1 MDQLE
6 QLLDMIEHPD
16 RYTEQQVNS
25 LLSDP
30 DLRKH
35 YEVMV
40 SLRMAYE
47 NSTPTLS
54 KREGNQHGGWYR
66 RVAAIFIG
74 VLIIGGIALAAWMA
88 APKASHPDTEA
99 TTIVQKSN
107 VSPSGDEGGALS
119 FDNISLD
126 SLLTTVA
133 KHYGHAVVFAND
145 SLRQLRITT
154 VWNDQEPLATFLESM
169 NELDG
174 LLFLVK
180 GDTIYVEP
188 KHEEGAE

>member
-1 MDQLE
+1 MK
-6 QLLDMIEHPD
+6 
-16 RYTEQQVNS
+16 QVNN
-25 LLSDP
+25 
-30 DLRKH
+30 DLREALRLSEPEAPQLSADFADRLAERLQEDGTTS
-35 YEVMV
+35 EV
-40 SLRMAYE
+40 SHNHL
-47 NSTPTLS
+47 NSPNGPH
-54 KREGNQHGGWYR
+54 RWYR

-107 VSPSGDEGGALS
+107 VSPSGDEGGARS
-119 FDNISLD
+119 FDNVCLD
-126 SLLTTVA
+126 SLLTIVA
-133 KHYGHAVVFAND
+133 KHYGNAVVFAND

-154 VWNDQEPLATFLESM
+154 TWNEDEPLSAFLENM

-174 LLFLVK
+174 LHFLVK

>member
-1 MDQLE
+1 MK
-6 QLLDMIEHPD
+6 
-16 RYTEQQVNS
+16 QVNN
-25 LLSDP
+25 
-30 DLRKH
+30 DLR
-35 YEVMV
+35 EALRQSEPMTPQLSADFADRLAERLQEDGTTSDV
-40 SLRMAYE
+40 SHNHL
-47 NSTPTLS
+47 NSPNGPH
-54 KREGNQHGGWYR
+54 RWYR

-74 VLIIGGIALAAWMA
+74 MLIIGGIALAAWMA

-119 FDNISLD
+119 FDNVSLD
-126 SLLTTVA
+126 SLLNTVA
-133 KHYGHAVVFAND
+133 QHYGHAVVFTSD

-174 LLFLVK
+174 LHFLVK
-180 GDTIYVEP
+180 DDTIYVEP

>member
-16 RYTEQQVNS
+16 YYTDEQIKA

-30 DLRKH
+30 DLYKH
-35 YEVMV
+35 YEMLV

-54 KREGNQHGGWYR
+54 KREGNQHGGWFR

-74 VLIIGGIALAAWMA
+74 MLIIGGIALAAWMA

-107 VSPSGDEGGALS
+107 VSPSGDEGGARS
-119 FDNISLD
+119 FTNIRLD
-126 SLLTTVA
+126 SLLTIVA
-133 KHYGHAVVFAND
+133 KHYGCTVVYRD
-145 SLRQLRITT
+145 EQPRTLRISTT
-154 VWNDQEPLATFLESM
+154 WNQSQPLDAFIALL

-174 LLFLVK
+174 LRLTTED
-180 GDTIYVEP
+180 DTIFVNN
-188 KHEEGAE
+188 K